1 MNLTKKILAQDIF
14 LIIKDTLIISD
25 IHTGY
30 EESLHKQGYFIPKG
44 NLSELQLMIEKALKG
59 RDIKTIIINGDLVHS
74 FGRLSAKEKYALKD
88 FMLFLKQKAEVK
100 VIRGNHDK
108 ILKFLIPD
116 AGLVEEYIID
126 DILIT
131 HGDVINKHSTDKK
144 IKTIIIGHEHPSIS
158 ITSGYRSER
167 YKCFLKGKYKRK
179 TLIVTPSCNM
189 LLEGTDI
196 LKEKLLS
203 PYLKDI
209 EDFEVYIIEDKIYD
223 FGKIK
228 ALRKKMDTRKSN
240 YF

>member
-1 MNLTKKILAQDIF
+1 MNLTKDIIAQDLF
-14 LIIKDTLIISD
+14 LIIDDTLIISD

-44 NLSELQLMIEKALKG
+44 NLSELQLLIEKAIKG
-59 RDIKTIIINGDLVHS
+59 RKIKSIIINGDLVHS
-74 FGRLSAKEKYALKD
+74 FGRLSPKEKYALKD
-88 FMLFLKQKAEVK
+88 FMLFLKKKGEVK

-108 ILKFLIPD
+108 VLQFLIPD
-116 AGLVEEYIID
+116 IELAEEFIID
-126 DILIT
+126 NILIT
-131 HGDVINKHSTDKK
+131 HGDKINKHSADKN

-167 YKCFLKGKYKRK
+167 YKCFLKGKYKGK

-203 PYLKDI
+203 PYLKNI
-209 EDFEVYIIEDKIYD
+209 EDFEVYIVEDKIYD

-228 ALRKKMDTRKSN
+228 TLKKKMGI
-240 YF
+240 

>member
-1 MNLTKKILAQDIF
+1 MNITKKIVAQELF
-14 LIIKDTLIISD
+14 LIIDDTLILSD

-44 NLSELQLMIEKALKG
+44 NLSELKAMIDKVLKG
-59 RDIKTIIINGDLVHS
+59 REIKTVIINGDLIHS
-74 FGRLSAKEKYALKD
+74 FGKLSTKEKYVLKD
-88 FMLFLKQKAEVK
+88 FMLFLKKKGEIK

-108 ILKFLIPD
+108 VLQFLIPEIQL
-116 AGLVEEYIID
+116 AEEFIIGN
-126 DILIT
+126 ILIT
-131 HGDVINKHSTDKK
+131 HGDKISKHSTDKN

-167 YKCFLKGKYKRK
+167 YKCFLKGKYKGK

-189 LLEGTDI
+189 LLEGTDV

-203 PYLKDI
+203 PYLKNI
-209 EDFEVYIIEDKIYD
+209 ENFEVFIIEDKIYD

-228 ALRKKMDTRKSN
+228 TLRKKMTNK
-240 YF
+240 Y